1 VRELIERV
9 DTNDPADAKIIL
21 IPLSAVD
28 SAANAQ
34 DADTVTAALATAIN
48 EQTGGGWVRKTLTD
62 SDFTSTDYDPN
73 DTDNPYRRRHDPAH
87 ASRFRCHG

>member
-48 EQTGGGWVRKTLTD
+48 EQTGGGWVRKRQALPTAARSRSRITISLSRLTG
-62 SDFTSTDYDPN
+62 TT
-73 DTDNPYRRRHDPAH
+73 
-87 ASRFRCHG
+87 